1 MTSAA
6 FTPSFR
12 GLIIIPA
19 HNEAANL
26 PAVIADLRQHRPD
39 LEILVVDDGSADGTA
54 AVLEQLNVRWLR
66 WVERRGVG
74 AAIRAGLRYAMRSRF
89 TAVVRVDA
97 DGQHDARDIDRLLA
111 PIADG
116 SAEVVLGS
124 RYGATSE
131 ARAGTVGAAQ
141 RMLAAFISLVTR
153 NSVTDPT
160 CGFCA
165 LGSRAIRL
173 LAEHHPDGYPEPE
186 LHLFLSRN
194 AVALTEVPV
203 RARGR
208 LSGRTSLTPA
218 RVVAA
223 SARVLLALLIVPVR
237 PAVESLHD

>member
-1 MTSAA
+1 MRPERSR
-6 FTPSFR
+6 PPFR

-26 PAVIADLRQHRPD
+26 PAVIADLRRHRPD
-39 LEILVVDDGSADGTA
+39 LEILVVDDGSVDGTE
-54 AVLEQLNVRWLR
+54 AVLQRLKVRWLR

-74 AAIRAGLRYAMRSRF
+74 AAIRAGLRYAMRSGF
-89 TAVVRVDA
+89 TAAVRVDA

-111 PIADG
+111 PIASG
-116 SAEVVLGS
+116 AAEVVLGT
-124 RYGATSE
+124 RYGMTPE
-131 ARAGTVGAAQ
+131 ARSGVTGAAQ
-141 RMLAAFISLVTR
+141 RMLAAFITLVTR

-194 AVALTEVPV
+194 AITLTEVPV
-203 RARGR
+203 QSRLR
-208 LSGRTSLTPA
+208 LSGKTSLTPL
-218 RVVAA
+218 RLVAA

>member
-1 MTSAA
+1 MTDA
-6 FTPSFR
+6 R
-12 GLIIIPA
+12 RMEI
-19 HNEAANL
+19 
-26 PAVIADLRQHRPD
+26 VITSRDRRPRLLATLARLD
-39 LEILVVDDGSADGTA
+39 ALGEGWPVTVVDDGSVDGTE
-54 AVLEQLNVRWLR
+54 AVLQRLKVRWLR

-74 AAIRAGLRYAMRSRF
+74 AAIRAGLRYAMRSGF

-111 PIADG
+111 PIAG
-116 SAEVVLGS
+116 GTAEVVLGT
-124 RYGATSE
+124 RYGMTSD
-131 ARAGTVGAAQ
+131 ARSGASGAAQ
-141 RMLAAFISLVTR
+141 RMLAAFITLVTR

-165 LGSRAIRL
+165 LGARAIRL

-186 LHLFLSRN
+186 LYLFLSRN
-194 AVALTEVPV
+194 AIALTEVPV
-203 RARGR
+203 RSRVR
-208 LSGRTSLTPA
+208 LSGKTSLTPL

>member
-1 MTSAA
+1 MRPASTRPA
-6 FTPSFR
+6 FR

-26 PAVIADLRQHRPD
+26 PAVIADLRRHRPD
-39 LEILVVDDGSADGTA
+39 LDILVVDDGSVDGTE
-54 AVLEQLNVRWLR
+54 AVLEQLKVRWLR

-74 AAIRAGLRYAMRSRF
+74 AAIRAGLRYALRSGF
-89 TAVVRVDA
+89 TAAVRVDA

-111 PIADG
+111 PIAG
-116 SAEVVLGS
+116 GTAEVVLGT
-124 RYGATSE
+124 RYGMASDARSGAT
-131 ARAGTVGAAQ
+131 GAAQ
-141 RMLAAFISLVTR
+141 RMLAAFITLVTR

-160 CGFCA
+160 WDGATGLYFH
-165 LGSRAIRL
+165 S
-173 LAEHHPDGYPEPE
+173 DGYPEPE

-194 AVALTEVPV
+194 AIALTEVPV
-203 RARGR
+203 QSRVR
-208 LSGRTSLTPA
+208 LSGKTSLTPL

>member
-1 MTSAA
+1 MRPASSRQ
-6 FTPSFR
+6 PFR

-26 PAVIADLRQHRPD
+26 PAVIADLRRHRPD
-39 LEILVVDDGSADGTA
+39 LEILVVDDGSVDGTGV
-54 AVLEQLNVRWLR
+54 VLEQLKVRWLR
-66 WVERRGVG
+66 WVDRRGVG
-74 AAIRAGLRYAMRSRF
+74 AAVRAGLRYAMRSGF
-89 TAVVRVDA
+89 TAAVRVDA

-111 PIADG
+111 PIAG
-116 SAEVVLGS
+116 GTAEVVLGT
-124 RYGATSE
+124 RYGVASE
-131 ARAGTVGAAQ
+131 ARAGAIGAAQ
-141 RMLAAFISLVTR
+141 RMLATFLSLVTR

-194 AVALTEVPV
+194 AVVLTEVTV
-203 RARGR
+203 RSRGR
-208 LSGRTSLTPA
+208 LSGKTSLTPL
-218 RVVAA
+218 RIVAA